1 MTLRYREN
9 LLRQQ
14 SNGIKSRKSGFTL
27 IEVMVALAVFAVV
40 GLALTKNA
48 SLAVVQTT
56 RMQEQMLASMVAQ
69 NVLRE
74 RLARG
79 GEKDPFTR
87 TNREQQEIQMADRRY
102 QVITRSETTDNDDVK
117 RVTVSVRDDRR
128 PDDVLAEIVGFV
140 GRH

>member
-1 MTLRYREN
+1 
-9 LLRQQ
+9 
-14 SNGIKSRKSGFTL
+14 
-27 IEVMVALAVFAVV
+27 MVALAVFAVV

-87 TNREQQEIQMADRRY
+87 RTANSKRFRWLIGDTKSLLE
-102 QVITRSETTDNDDVK
+102 VK
-117 RVTVSVRDDRR
+117 PPTMMM
-128 PDDVLAEIVGFV
+128 
-140 GRH
+140 

>member
-9 LLRQQ
+9 PLRQQ

-56 RMQEQMLASMVAQ
+56 RMQEQLLASMVAQ

-74 RLARG
+74 RLLVAAKKILSLG
-79 GEKDPFTR
+79 R
-87 TNREQQEIQMADRRY
+87 TANSKRFRWLIGDTKSLLE
-102 QVITRSETTDNDDVK
+102 VK
-117 RVTVSVRDDRR
+117 PPTMMM
-128 PDDVLAEIVGFV
+128 
-140 GRH
+140 